1 MVPFAGT
8 YIWFR
13 HKVLK
18 VTQAR
23 ICALLLAVI
32 AAAMYVPFVGNPLV
46 FDDFNVINGTS
57 FIDIAFNFQF
67 SPRWFPYATMAHTY
81 ALTEGSIPAMRWG
94 NLILHAAN
102 VVAVFA
108 LLREL
113 MVADTR
119 IAEPDR
125 NARALVVASV
135 GAVLFAVHPVAVYGV
150 GYLIQRTILMAT
162 LFMLLMLITYLRW
175 LIQGRSVLWVWSAFW
190 YLLSV
195 FSKEHSVAAPAA
207 ALLLTF
213 LFHRPSLPLVR
224 RLVPVFA
231 VYAAIAV
238 CVTLMVKGVLGAIYE
253 PYAAEM
259 LAVADEG
266 KSLTYPM
273 SVLTQSYLFFKYYLL
288 WVFPNVQWMSVDM
301 REPLANSLWSW
312 PYGIAAL
319 AFIAYPVVAAGLV
332 LRGGRVGL
340 AGWLLAFPWLMF
352 ATELS
357 TVRLQE
363 PFVLYRSYLWFP
375 LLGGLAGLA
384 LYRLSEKWVAALVIP
399 AICVFVALSWNRLDT
414 MSAPLRLWED
424 AARLLQNGDEP
435 GAARIYYNRALA
447 LSHLGRRE
455 EALAELDRVL
465 KLKPKHALARI
476 YFTRARINYDLKRFD
491 EAMKDINISIALDP
505 KHVSLYFTRGSMLRR
520 EGKTAEA
527 RNDFK
532 KGCEMK
538 DVMACF
544 AYEQSETSAP
554 KR

>member
-1 MVPFAGT
+1 M
-8 YIWFR
+8 
-13 HKVLK
+13 
-18 VTQAR
+18 
-23 ICALLLAVI
+23 LLAVI
-32 AAAMYVPFVGNPLV
+32 AGAIYVPFVGNPLV

-81 ALTEGSIPAMRWG
+81 ALTEGSTPAMRWG

-113 MVADTR
+113 LVADTR
-119 IAEPDR
+119 IFEPDR

-150 GYLIQRTILMAT
+150 GYLVQRTILMAT

-175 LIQGRSVLWVWSAFW
+175 LIQGRSVLWMWSAFW
-190 YLLSV
+190 YFLSV

-231 VYAAIAV
+231 VYTAIAV

-253 PYAAEM
+253 PYAAEL
-259 LAVADEG
+259 LAVANEG
-266 KSLTYPM
+266 KAITYPM
-273 SVLTQSYLFFKYYLL
+273 SVLTQSYLFFKYHLL
-288 WVFPNVQWMSVDM
+288 WVFPNVQWMSVDI

-312 PYGIAAL
+312 PYGVAAL
-319 AFIAYPVVAAGLV
+319 AFIAYPAVAAWMV
-332 LRGGRVGL
+332 LRGGGRVGL

-375 LLGGLAGLA
+375 LVGGLAGLA
-384 LYRLSEKWVAALVIP
+384 FYRVSVKWVAVLVIP
-399 AICVFVALSWNRLDT
+399 AMCALVALSWNRLDT
-414 MSAPLRLWED
+414 MSDTLRLWED
-424 AARLLQNGDEP
+424 AARLLKKGDEP
-435 GAARIYYNRALA
+435 GAARIYYNRGLA
-447 LSHLGRRE
+447 LSHLGRHE
-455 EALAELDRVL
+455 EALAEVNRALAL
-465 KLKPKHALARI
+465 NPKHAFAQI
-476 YFTRARINYDLKRFD
+476 HFTRARMNYELKRYA

-505 KHVSLYFTRGSMLRR
+505 SRATLYFSRGSMLGR
-520 EGKTAEA
+520 EGKTDEA
-527 RNDFK
+527 RKDFK
-532 KGCEMK
+532 KGCELK

-544 AYEQSETSAP
+544 AYERYTTSTP
-554 KR
+554 K